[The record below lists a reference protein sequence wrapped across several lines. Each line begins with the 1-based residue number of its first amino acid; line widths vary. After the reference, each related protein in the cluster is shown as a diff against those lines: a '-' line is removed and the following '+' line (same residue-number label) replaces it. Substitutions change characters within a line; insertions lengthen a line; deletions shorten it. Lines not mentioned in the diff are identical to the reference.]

1 MVRTPLN
8 DYGND
13 FDVMIEAKH
22 KELALL
28 EYRDIMSKK
37 EGRNVA

>member
-1 MVRTPLN
+1 MIRNPFD
-8 DYGND
+8 DYGNE

-28 EYRDIMSKK
+28 EYRDMMNKQ
-37 EGRNVA
+37 RMAV